1 MLALGL
7 LKVWTNPNTLNMIHM
22 AKTQLKEVGQE
33 EVGLLSSDRL
43 GQVSPVCAHLSCN
56 PAFSLAPSFEND
68 LFCLNFIPSLQ
79 QRRFCVTAT

>member
-33 EVGLLSSDRL
+33 EVGSLFSDRL
-43 GQVSPVCAHLSCN
+43 GQVSPVYAHLACN
-56 PAFSLAPSFEND
+56 PAFSLD
-68 LFCLNFIPSLQ
+68 PSL
-79 QRRFCVTAT
+79 RMTCFVLILSPPSNSEGFV